1 MAKKIHENIDMYDLC
16 MIALDNKAVA
26 HSFLPSLSKKIVEIQ
41 KVCYHGNVTSH
52 FSLVN
57 VTLKLLLCQPTLKR
71 GFKFSVV
78 KPKTTFYIFLKKNL
92 KLKEKTSKKY
102 TPNTNSQNHENLQ
115 A

>member
-78 KPKTTFYIFLKKNL
+78 KPKTRFYIFLKKNL
-92 KLKEKTSKKY
+92 KLKEKTFKKY

>member
-1 MAKKIHENIDMYDLC
+1 MAKQIQENIDMYDLC

-78 KPKTTFYIFLKKNL
+78 KPKTTFYIILKK
-92 KLKEKTSKKY
+92 KSKTKRK
-102 TPNTNSQNHENLQ
+102 NI
-115 A
+115 